1 MTPLLLLSFL
11 AQTPEPVTAVD
22 AGVPSIEL
30 PTLIPVIDAIGAFEA
45 RSPTDSA
52 AWNAF
57 EVPRVHL
64 GLGAEWHGVEAK
76 VLVEGV
82 YATQGGALTG
92 VAGDSLVARLREAW
106 AGYRWNFL
114 EARLGLVPTLM
125 IPEQEK
131 AWRFRSLAP
140 DALEA
145 FGLASPAD
153 FGATLSATLPRGYGL
168 VAVAVTNGEGY
179 ASRELNP
186 NKNVEVLAVVHPLPT
201 LVEPLA
207 VHGVAMVGS
216 QGLPAATT
224 NRFGGGVVWVGDA
237 LGAGVDAYAVQGLL
251 SDGGR
256 KGTMV
261 QAFAR
266 GTLFEHLLL
275 AGRVAWLS
283 RDSTRDDTQL
293 DVLGAV
299 GFGLGPL
306 ESFVAVGHTFLSGAA
321 KGALPGVEGTD
332 VRVVARFKWSAVV
345 PLSMHGSVP

>member
-1 MTPLLLLSFL
+1 MTLVLVLSLL
-11 AQTPEPVTAVD
+11 AQVPAPVEAVD
-22 AGVPSIEL
+22 AGVPALEL
-30 PTLIPVIDAIGAFEA
+30 PTLTPFVDAFGAFEA
-45 RSPTDSA
+45 RMPSDSA

-64 GLGAEWHGVEAK
+64 GLGAQWRGVEAK

-82 YATQGGALTG
+82 YATQGGALVG

-125 IPEQEK
+125 MPEQEK
-131 AWRFRSLAP
+131 AWRFRSLSA
-140 DALEA
+140 DALERFA
-145 FGLASPAD
+145 LQSPAD
-153 FGATLSATLPRGYGL
+153 FGVTLSATLPRGYGL

-186 NKNVEVLAVVHPLPT
+186 NKNVEVLAVVHPLPV
-201 LVEPLA
+201 LAAPLA

-224 NRFGGGVVWVGDA
+224 NRFGGGVAWSGEA

-251 SDGGR
+251 ADGGR
-256 KGTMV
+256 RGVMV

-275 AGRVAWLS
+275 AGRLAWLS
-283 RDSTRDDTQL
+283 RDATRDDTQL
-293 DVLGAV
+293 EVLGAV

-345 PLSMHGSVP
+345 PLSMQGSVP